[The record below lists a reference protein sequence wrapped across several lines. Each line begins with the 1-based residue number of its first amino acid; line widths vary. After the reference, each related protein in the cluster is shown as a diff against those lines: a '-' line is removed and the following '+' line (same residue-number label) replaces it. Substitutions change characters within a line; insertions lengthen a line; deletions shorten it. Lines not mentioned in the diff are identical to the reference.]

1 MIQALILV
9 DLQNDF
15 LNHPNLTPA
24 KTPLLA
30 TIHNLLTLCRRTE
43 IPVIHIQ
50 TQIKPDGSDRMQH
63 WKKNDIW
70 RCVKNSQGAESP
82 EGFEPLEN
90 ESCFSKQYFSAFTN
104 PAFAPE
110 LKKKEID
117 NLMIAGLYMP
127 G

>member
-63 WKKNDIW
+63 WKKNDPV
-70 RCVKNSQGAESP
+70 RG
-82 EGFEPLEN
+82 
-90 ESCFSKQYFSAFTN
+90 
-104 PAFAPE
+104 
-110 LKKKEID
+110 
-117 NLMIAGLYMP
+117 GL